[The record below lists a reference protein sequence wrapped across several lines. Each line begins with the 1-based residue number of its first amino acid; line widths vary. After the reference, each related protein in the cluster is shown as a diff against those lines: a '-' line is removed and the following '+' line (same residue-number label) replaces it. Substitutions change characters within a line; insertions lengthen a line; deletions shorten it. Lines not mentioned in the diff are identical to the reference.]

1 MSQIKNWISIK
12 NPSYNAR
19 RSLKRGILVG
29 SITII
34 IYLLVVI
41 LTTPNLSP
49 ANATFAALKTNSVII
64 IGLGI
69 GIGAQIFISSYR
81 KSLGCEIK
89 SDCNS
94 KRHKDNRIGRFHNL
108 IRGKVLLDKGAATT
122 ESTTAVL
129 SSFFSF
135 FSLGPL
141 GCCGSWLLILSMLP
155 SIFGTTVSIALIEYS
170 KMLSYMSLAIVFGFS
185 FISAYKLRTRIKLIN
200 DKPNQ
205 NNDSG
210 KVTVNSQVK

>member
-1 MSQIKNWISIK
+1 MKNWISIK
-12 NPSYNAR
+12 SPSFNAK

-49 ANATFAALKTNSVII
+49 ANATFAALKTNSLII

-81 KSLGCEIK
+81 KSLGCEVK
-89 SDCNS
+89 SNNSDS
-94 KRHKDNRIGRFHNL
+94 KRHKDNRKGIFYNL
-108 IRGKVLLDKGAATT
+108 IMGRDLLDKSGTKT
-122 ESTTAVL
+122 GSTPAVL

-135 FSLGPL
+135 FSLVPL

-155 SIFGTTVSIALIEYS
+155 SIFGTTISIALIEYS
-170 KMLSYMSLAIVFGFS
+170 KMLSYLSLVIVFGFT
-185 FISAYKLRTRIKLIN
+185 FVSAYKLRTRIKLID
-200 DKPNQ
+200 DKSNQ
-205 NNDSG
+205 NNDDRRISH
-210 KVTVNSQVK
+210 NSQVK

>member
-1 MSQIKNWISIK
+1 MSQIKNWILIK
-12 NPSYNAR
+12 SLSYNAR

-69 GIGAQIFISSYR
+69 GMGTQIFISSYR

-89 SDCNS
+89 SNS
-94 KRHKDNRIGRFHNL
+94 KRHTDNRKRRFYNL
-108 IRGKVLLDKGAATT
+108 ITGRNLLDKSRATT

-135 FSLGPL
+135 FSLVPL

-170 KMLSYMSLAIVFGFS
+170 KILSYLSLVIVFGFS
-185 FISAYKLRTRIKLIN
+185 FISAYKLRTRIKLI
-200 DKPNQ
+200 DGKTNQ

-210 KVTVNSQVK
+210 KVSYNSQIK